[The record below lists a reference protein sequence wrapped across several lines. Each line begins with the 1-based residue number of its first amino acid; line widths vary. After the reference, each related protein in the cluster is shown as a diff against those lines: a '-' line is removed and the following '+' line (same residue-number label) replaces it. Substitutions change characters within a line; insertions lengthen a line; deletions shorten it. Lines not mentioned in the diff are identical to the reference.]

1 MPLQQIKRGEIYW
14 ANLNPTIG
22 AEIKKTRPVLVVSN
36 DINNKYSPLV
46 TILPISSNV
55 KNLYPYEVLVEKGA
69 AGLKNASVIKAN
81 QIKTID
87 KKRINGQ
94 LIGFIDN
101 SRIMEQ
107 VDKAIKIHLH
117 L

>member
-1 MPLQQIKRGEIYW
+1 MPLQQIKRGEVYW
-14 ANLNPTIG
+14 ANLDPTIG

-46 TILPISSNV
+46 TILPVSSNV
-55 KNLYPYEVLVEKGA
+55 KNLYPYEVLVEKGV

-81 QIKTID
+81 QIETID

-101 SRIMEQ
+101 PETMDQ
-107 VDKAIKIHLH
+107 VDKAIKVHLY

>member
-1 MPLQQIKRGEIYW
+1 MPLQLIKRGEIYW
-14 ANLNPTIG
+14 ANLDPTIG

-36 DINNKYSPLV
+36 NVNNKYSPLV
-46 TILPISSNV
+46 TVLPISSTV
-55 KNLYPYEVLVEKGA
+55 KNLYPYEILVERGI
-69 AGLKNASVIKAN
+69 AGLKNASIIKAN

-94 LIGFIDN
+94 LIGFIDD
-101 SRIMEQ
+101 SDIMEQ
-107 VDKAIKIHLH
+107 VNKAIKVHLY

>member
-1 MPLQQIKRGEIYW
+1 MPSQQIKRGEIYW
-14 ANLNPTIG
+14 ASLDPTIG

-36 DINNKYSPLV
+36 NINNKYSPLV
-46 TILPISSNV
+46 TVLPISSTV
-55 KNLYPYEVLVEKGA
+55 KNLYPYEVLVEKGI

-101 SRIMEQ
+101 SEIMGQ
-107 VDKAIKIHLH
+107 VNKAIKVHLY

>member
-1 MPLQQIKRGEIYW
+1 MI
-14 ANLNPTIG
+14 
-22 AEIKKTRPVLVVSN
+22 SN

-46 TILPISSNV
+46 TILSISSNV
-55 KNLYPYEVLVEKGA
+55 KNLYPYEVLIEKGI
-69 AGLKNASVIKAN
+69 AGLKNASMIKAN

-94 LIGFIDN
+94 LIGFIDD
-101 SRIMEQ
+101 SDIMEQ
-107 VDKAIKIHLH
+107 VNKAIKVHLY

>member
-14 ANLNPTIG
+14 ANLDPTIG
-22 AEIKKTRPVLVVSN
+22 AEIQKTRPVLVVSN

-46 TILPISSNV
+46 TVLPISSNV
-55 KNLYPYEVLVEKGA
+55 KRFYPYEVLVAKGVG
-69 AGLKNASVIKAN
+69 GLKNNSIIKAN
-81 QIKTID
+81 QVKTID

-94 LIGFIDN
+94 LIGFIDD
-101 SRIMEQ
+101 SSIMEK
-107 VDKAIKIHLH
+107 VNKAIKVHLY